1 MQNTNRKVFDNL
13 VSRTKIYLVIIFLLL
28 LFISIQFNNL
38 ILPSI
43 LIFAAIIG
51 YTYFANNKRK
61 SEISETLQDLT
72 LTVDSTAKS
81 SLINSPFPLLILET
95 NGNIVWKS
103 SSFVTEF
110 QHIDVNDYIDEL
122 VYDIKAQIEN
132 EKQVNKDKT
141 IQKQIKIDKK
151 IYRVYGKFVNSRN
164 KEKKNKK
171 EYMMVLYFLDETEKC
186 KLQEE
191 YENSKT
197 CIGMIMVDNYE
208 ETFQLL
214 ESEEVAQC
222 KAEIDKY
229 IYEWINKW
237 DGVLVKSE
245 RDRYICFFEQRHLKA
260 IKEDKFSI
268 LDKIKE
274 IDLKSK
280 VQLTLSIAISNEG
293 ATQKDKYK
301 SVTTAMDIVL
311 GRGGDQAVIRENDI
325 YKFFGGRTQEVERRT
340 KVKARVVAHAL
351 ENLIQ
356 ESSKVLIMGHT
367 NPDIDALGSAMG
379 MYRFVKNMNKNGY
392 IIDSENAAALD
403 SFKEVLAKEEEYEDV
418 LISKEVALENID
430 EDTLLIVV
438 DTHKKN
444 YVESEEILEKCP
456 KVVIIDHHRRSADFI
471 ENATLMF
478 QEVYA
483 SSAAELVTELLQYA
497 TQKVDLKTIEA
508 ESLYA
513 GIMMDTKNFTFK
525 TGVRTFEAAAYLR
538 RCGVDIIR
546 VKKWFQSDL
555 ESFNKIADI
564 VKRAEI
570 VNDTIAISINKEKT
584 KDASIVCAK
593 AADEL
598 LTISD
603 ITASFVLGYME
614 DKRICISGRSIGDIN
629 VQVILEKLRRRRT
642 YYPCRSTSRRN
653 DNGRSK
659 TRTNNKNKWIL
670 YRNITIKI
678 ATVPGLNGN
687 KLP

>member
-38 ILPSI
+38 ILASI

-659 TRTNNKNKWIL
+659 TRTNNKNK
-670 YRNITIKI
+670 
-678 ATVPGLNGN
+678 
-687 KLP
+687 

>member
-72 LTVDSTAKS
+72 LTEDSTAKS

-642 YYPCRSTSRRN
+642 YYPCRSTGRRN

-659 TRTNNKNKWIL
+659 TRTNNKNK
-670 YRNITIKI
+670 
-678 ATVPGLNGN
+678 
-687 KLP
+687 